1 MARPSVAARGHLGR
15 FGRQLRGLLGA
26 RHRRRALSLRFAV
39 CGSRAG
45 PAAAARVHA
54 SRLARLRPGAD
65 ARTAVRLPGE
75 RPVGARQRPSLQP
88 VQDPVRSL
96 RARGGAP
103 HALARVADRPR
114 RQQPAGPRHPGQCA
128 MGAAGGGDRRRL
140 RLGRRSPAGD
150 AAAGHGPVRAARAR
164 LHAAPSRR
172 PREPA
177 RLVPGSRLRAGDRAP
192 EVARGDRGRAP
203 ARPRPRRRAAPGRS
217 RADQLLGLQH
227 ARVLRPRVALRLRV
241 PAARGGARVQDDG
254 PGAARGRARGD
265 PRRRLQP
272 HWRRQPS
279 RAHSTT
285 RSTTGSC
292 RGRRGTTRISPAA
305 ATR

>member
-1 MARPSVAARGHLGR
+1 M
-15 FGRQLRGLLGA
+15 
-26 RHRRRALSLRFAV
+26 
-39 CGSRAG
+39 
-45 PAAAARVHA
+45 
-54 SRLARLRPGAD
+54 
-65 ARTAVRLPGE
+65 
-75 RPVGARQRPSLQP
+75 GARQRPSLQP
-88 VQDPVRSL
+88 VQGPVRSL
-96 RARGGAP
+96 RARGRAP
-103 HALARVADRPR
+103 HALARLADRPR
-114 RQQPAGPRHPGQCA
+114 RQQPAGPRHPGQRA
-128 MGAAGGGDRRRL
+128 VGAAGGRHRRRL

-150 AAAGHGPVRAARAR
+150 AAAGHGPVRAARPR

-192 EVARGDRGRAP
+192 EVARRDRGRAP

-272 HWRRQPS
+272 HRRRQPS
-279 RAHSTT
+279 RAHAGLPRPRQRGLLPAPAGAGGALRGFHRLRQHAERPPPAGAEAGDGQPALLGHRDARRRLPLRPRAGDRPRDRQLRPVRARSSTPFTRT
-285 RSTTGSC
+285 RSC
-292 RGRRGTTRISPAA
+292 RR
-305 ATR
+305 